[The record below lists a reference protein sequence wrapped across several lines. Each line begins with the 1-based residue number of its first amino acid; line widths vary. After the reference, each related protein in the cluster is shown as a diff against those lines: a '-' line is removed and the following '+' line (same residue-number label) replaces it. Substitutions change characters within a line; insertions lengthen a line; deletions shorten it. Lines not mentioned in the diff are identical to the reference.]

1 MKRLVFIGGILL
13 FSLTSF
19 ANEIES
25 KSKIDKVKV
34 FLTGAQIERSTS
46 AQLKAGRNKVIIKGV
61 SAKLDEKSIQV
72 RFTEAV
78 KLMSVSTEIDYT
90 LFEGNSGRIG
100 QLNDSLK
107 MVEARIQELNDI
119 KSAINSEKD
128 ILNKNQKLNG
138 SNSNVTVE
146 QLEKAANFYRKR
158 MEKINKELTDIR
170 METKTLSESK
180 WILKHKLDELNFKES
195 TRSNQIIMILDS
207 KQPVKVNLDIEYF
220 VSGCGWEPNYDLHAS
235 DLSGKIKM
243 QYKAKVFNDTGND
256 WDGVEM
262 ILSTGNPNLSATF
275 PELSPWYLKYMQY
288 VQDQTKTISNQQLR
302 SNVNYYIPDNT
313 MNWDMV
319 VEDNEKKVSKLQTQI
334 NSLNSY
340 YSDVPNQFE
349 QRQLYFSSARK
360 PKSSVQYR
368 TIEVSHLSSEFE
380 IEEKYSIPS
389 DKKPYLVEIKE
400 HDLSGTFD
408 YVAIPKM
415 EKDAFLL
422 AQIPGWEQLDI
433 VPGPTRV
440 YFDGTYVGESWIDTR
455 NVEDTL
461 GLSFGRDS
469 KIFTDRKLLSEF
481 SNKKVVGNNRK
492 DSYTYEITVKN
503 TRNIAV
509 EMELHDQVP
518 VSQDSDISVTVMETS
533 DAVLEDV
540 TGILTWKVKLAPNES
555 KKFKISFTIKYP
567 KNKKVQVRSF
577 RKMKAPRFL

>member
-1 MKRLVFIGGILL
+1 MKRIILMGGIIL
-13 FSLTSF
+13 FSLNSF

-25 KSKIDKVKV
+25 KSKINKVKV
-34 FLTGAQIERSTS
+34 FLTGAQVERSTS
-46 AQLKAGRNKVIIKGV
+46 VQLKAGRNKVIIKGV

-72 RFTEAV
+72 RFEQNM

-90 LFEGNSGRIG
+90 LFEGNTGRIG

-107 MVEARIQELNDI
+107 LVESRLQDLSDVR
-119 KSAINSEKD
+119 SAINSEKE
-128 ILNKNQKLNG
+128 ILTQNQKLNG
-138 SNSNVTVE
+138 KNSKLTVE
-146 QLEKAANFYRKR
+146 EIEKAANFYRKR
-158 MEKINKELTDIR
+158 MEKIYKELTDIR
-170 METKTLSESK
+170 EETKNLNERK
-180 WILKHKLDELNFKES
+180 WILRQKLDDLNFQES
-195 TRSNQIIMILDS
+195 SRSNQIILILDA
-207 KQPVKVNLDIEYF
+207 KQAVKANLNLEYF

-235 DLSGKIKM
+235 DLSGKIRM
-243 QYKAKVFNDTGND
+243 HYKAKVFNDTGND

-262 ILSTGNPNLSATF
+262 TLSTGNPNLSATF
-275 PELSPWYLKYMQY
+275 PELSPWYLRYMQY
-288 VQDQTKTISNQQLR
+288 IQQQTKTISNQKQR
-302 SNVNYYIPDNT
+302 ANVKYYIPDNT

-319 VEDNEKKVSKLQTQI
+319 VEDNERKVNEIQAQM
-334 NSLNSY
+334 NNLNPY
-340 YSDVPNQFE
+340 FSDVPNQFE
-349 QRQLYFSSARK
+349 QRQIYFASARK
-360 PKSSVQYR
+360 PKESIQYR
-368 TIEVSHLSSEFE
+368 TIEVSHLSSEFDIQE
-380 IEEKYSIPS
+380 TYSIPS

-400 HDLSGTFD
+400 HDLLGTFD

-415 EKDAFLL
+415 ERDAFLL

-481 SNKKVVGNNRK
+481 SDKKVVGNNRK
-492 DSYTYEITVKN
+492 DSYTYEVTVKN
-503 TRNIAV
+503 SRDIDV

-518 VSQDSDISVTVMETS
+518 VSQDSDISVTILETS
-533 DAVLEDV
+533 GAILEEP
-540 TGILTWKVKLAPNES
+540 TGILTWKVKLGPNES
-555 KKFKISFTIKYP
+555 KKFRISFSLKYP